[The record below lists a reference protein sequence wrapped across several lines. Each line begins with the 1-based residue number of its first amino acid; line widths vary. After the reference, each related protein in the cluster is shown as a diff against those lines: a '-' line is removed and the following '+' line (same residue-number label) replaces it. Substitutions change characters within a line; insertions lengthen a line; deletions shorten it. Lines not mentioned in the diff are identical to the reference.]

1 MKPLGIA
8 LMLCASPP
16 AAQDLQYTD
25 RGTEI
30 CLADADGF
38 AAEMACVGVSANQCM
53 EDSPG
58 GSSTYGMG
66 GCLDRELQFWDQRL
80 NDKYAAVMVQAK
92 RMDAD
97 AIPGPE
103 GSPGVADALREM
115 QRAWIVF
122 RDKACTY
129 EASLWQGGTGRG
141 PAAINCLM
149 QQTARQALS
158 LDVWEG

>member
-1 MKPLGIA
+1 MKPLALA
-8 LMLCASPP
+8 LMLCASPL

-58 GSSTYGMG
+58 GGSTYGMG

-80 NDKYAAVMVQAK
+80 NDNYAAVMVQAK
-92 RMDAD
+92 RM
-97 AIPGPE
+97 
-103 GSPGVADALREM
+103 
-115 QRAWIVF
+115 
-122 RDKACTY
+122 
-129 EASLWQGGTGRG
+129 
-141 PAAINCLM
+141 
-149 QQTARQALS
+149 
-158 LDVWEG
+158 

>member
-1 MKPLGIA
+1 
-8 LMLCASPP
+8 MLCASPL

-58 GSSTYGMG
+58 GNSTYGMG

-80 NDKYAAVMVQAK
+80 NDNYAAVMVQAK

-103 GSPGVADALREM
+103 GRLGVADSLREM

-149 QQTARQALS
+149 RQTARQALS